1 MRLKDFS
8 LLFIYQNYVLFLSA
22 PSCHWS
28 ISPTGSSIVLW
39 YTLEVWMA
47 IIYANSIQFEGCPV
61 ELRCGHLWK
70 CIVNFSHSIRFWDLI
85 FFCLEL
91 VKSYCA
97 AVWKTTVYTE
107 KKKTYLWHCFS
118 ERHLSYIFKNGRIS
132 ALQDNLQTKFNLDIW
147 WLFRLSKYIKA
158 LWMTL

>member
-1 MRLKDFS
+1 M
-8 LLFIYQNYVLFLSA
+8 
-22 PSCHWS
+22 P
-28 ISPTGSSIVLW
+28 
-39 YTLEVWMA
+39 
-47 IIYANSIQFEGCPV
+47 IQFEGCLI
-61 ELRCGHLWK
+61 EKRCSHLWK

-85 FFCLEL
+85 FFYLEL

-158 LWMTL
+158 LWMNRMFFANGKIANSNKVLTMLTQKSVFC